1 MIKMMTG
8 DNKEV
13 RKEIRR
19 LDKKNNKSISAYTSE
34 TRALQQYIGNIL
46 KAIIYSKR
54 VKHCLIHN
62 LYNKTCDSCDL
73 YYGIHLCS
81 YLVFKRLK

>member
-19 LDKKNNKSISAYTSE
+19 LDKMKNKGTNTSTSE
-34 TRALQQYIGNIL
+34 THVLQQYIGNIL
-46 KAIIYSKR
+46 KAILYSKR

-62 LYNKTCDSCDL
+62 LYNKTCDSCSL
-73 YYGIHLCS
+73 YYGIHQCS
-81 YLVFKRLK
+81 YLVFKRLR